1 MFNKLKNPFQLK
13 PIPDF
18 LKRICLCLTLLLAE
32 NVSATEVVIETLP
45 KLSFNMVGIEATR
58 DPRLFDQSDPK
69 VIQNL
74 IQKIGSKSFSPALLR
89 TVRHMLILDM
99 GGTNFGNQV
108 FQQDSFLQTRLNALL
123 ELGLFEEAV
132 ALTEKIPVSQMND
145 SVFQLAVRALL
156 LKGDTKKA
164 CDLSQQRELGAF
176 SEKIRMN
183 CFLIQDD
190 KEKAG
195 LTFDVYAEQPSDD
208 DLLFLALGRQV
219 FHEENVSIPSE
230 KIDPEDVFLLSF
242 VSEKYPHLSSQNRGV
257 LRVLSALPTT
267 PLPLRLKYG
276 EQAGLSQE
284 EMIKLYQIPLLKTPL
299 TEEPLKRADLYQKI
313 QKTSPDKRISMVAE
327 FIRSVRKSD
336 LFLALT
342 PVIKT
347 LLDDIAPNQK
357 ATALAFDAVQIYAL
371 ESDFSLAEKW
381 YAVLEHN
388 DGAENRKNQ
397 LLLMPLMAHISQNQ
411 FPSFQKLLNLCVTDL
426 NDQKCQRFWEILPSD
441 FRISTVD
448 FLDVIIS
455 YKTTKLPD
463 VFVREP
469 AYLYALGKRGEALLL
484 ALLLLEKSSGF
495 EKELIGL
502 LKQSGPEWN
511 AFYIETERLIY
522 P

>member
-1 MFNKLKNPFQLK
+1 M
-13 PIPDF
+13 
-18 LKRICLCLTLLLAE
+18 CLALLLAE
-32 NVSATEVVIETLP
+32 NVSASEVVIETLP
-45 KLSFNMVGIEATR
+45 KLSFNTVGTETTT
-58 DPRLFDQSDPK
+58 DPHLFDQSDPQ

-74 IQKIGSKSFSPALLR
+74 IQKMGSKSFSPALLR
-89 TVRHMLILDM
+89 TVRHMLIMDTE
-99 GGTNFGNQV
+99 GTNFGNQV

-123 ELGLFEEAV
+123 DLGLFEEAV

-208 DLLFLALGRQV
+208 DPLFLALGRQV

-313 QKTSPDKRISMVAE
+313 QKTSPEKRVSMVAE

-347 LLDDIAPNQK
+347 LLDDIEPNQK

-381 YAVLEHN
+381 
-388 DGAENRKNQ
+388 
-397 LLLMPLMAHISQNQ
+397 
-411 FPSFQKLLNLCVTDL
+411 
-426 NDQKCQRFWEILPSD
+426 
-441 FRISTVD
+441 
-448 FLDVIIS
+448 
-455 YKTTKLPD
+455 
-463 VFVREP
+463 
-469 AYLYALGKRGEALLL
+469 
-484 ALLLLEKSSGF
+484 
-495 EKELIGL
+495 
-502 LKQSGPEWN
+502 
-511 AFYIETERLIY
+511 
-522 P
+522 